1 MEALVGPL
9 APAKGTGARAD
20 RHLVEQI
27 SQFCL
32 RASVGSA
39 EEKP

>member
-27 SQFCL
+27 TQFCL
-32 RASVGSA
+32 RASIGTTEV
-39 EEKP
+39 KP